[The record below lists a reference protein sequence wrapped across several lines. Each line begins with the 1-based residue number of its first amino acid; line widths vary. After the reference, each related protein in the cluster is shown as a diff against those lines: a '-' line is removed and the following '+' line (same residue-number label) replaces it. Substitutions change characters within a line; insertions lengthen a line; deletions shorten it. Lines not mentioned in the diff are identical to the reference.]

1 MYGNLKDFSSVSEE
15 DSEIQIYVKRRI
27 VSLGKL
33 RLKKLP

>member
-1 MYGNLKDFSSVSEE
+1 MYGNLKDFSSVSE
-15 DSEIQIYVKRRI
+15 DNEIQVYVKRI